1 MRRIALLSALASVV
15 FLTTAAAS
23 ADGTLNAVSYQPMPT
38 GTTLSVR
45 PLDNSD
51 HNMLLKADFERALRG
66 KGYTISDDAKLVFT
80 FETMDTAGAW
90 TGGGPNPFI
99 ELSNNPDQTGIEA
112 PRVKFNLFNTER
124 GGILNPDRTEVT
136 RMVTPSSFRIDVT
149 IDSLTDGKRLWHG
162 WSSIN
167 IGAGDNREM
176 TRSMVPVMVEGL
188 GKTVREQKFQVP

>member
-1 MRRIALLSALASVV
+1 LSAIVCALVVSAS
-15 FLTTAAAS
+15 AAS
-23 ADGTLNAVSYQPMPT
+23 ADGIMSGVSYQPIPA
-38 GTTLSVR
+38 GATLLVR

-51 HNMLLKADFERALRG
+51 HNLLLKADFERALRG
-66 KGYTISDDAKLVFT
+66 KGYTISKDAKLVFT

-90 TGGGPNPFI
+90 TGEGPNPFV

-112 PRVKFNLFNTER
+112 PRVRFNLFNTQR

-149 IDSLTDGKRLWHG
+149 IDSLTDGRRLWHG

-176 TRSMVPVMVEGL
+176 TRTMVPVMVDGV
-188 GKTVREQKFQVP
+188 GKTVRQQKFQVP